1 MKNYGLQSSAVT
13 DLSNILKRF
22 EVLRAFEGPQLLLAW
37 ELFDD
42 NDIDEFKIIKKE
54 GAYPLSITDGI
65 PVFSGS
71 NSGSYSDLD
80 VSGGTIYYYTLLLR
94 LAGESDFVFDII
106 NMGKALAIS
115 TGYYH
120 KKLWGLLP
128 QLYRTRDVIT
138 DELQIMEI

>member
-13 DLSNILKRF
+13 DLSNILKSF
-22 EVLRAFEGPQLLLAW
+22 EVSRAFEGPQLLLDW
-37 ELFDD
+37 EFFDD

-71 NSGSYSDLD
+71 NSGSYGDLD

-106 NMGKALAIS
+106 GMGKALAIS

-120 KKLWGLLP
+120 KKLWALLP
-128 QLYRTRDVIT
+128 QIYRTRDVIT
-138 DELQIMEI
+138 DELQVMEI